1 MADTFYELSEFQQPV
16 SVYPVKSSENL
27 FFHLNDQ
34 SSSPY
39 KYMHIHRLEYPTNL
53 PCS

>member
-1 MADTFYELSEFQQPV
+1 MTETFNELSELQQPI

-34 SSSPY
+34 SSSP
-39 KYMHIHRLEYPTNL
+39 
-53 PCS
+53 